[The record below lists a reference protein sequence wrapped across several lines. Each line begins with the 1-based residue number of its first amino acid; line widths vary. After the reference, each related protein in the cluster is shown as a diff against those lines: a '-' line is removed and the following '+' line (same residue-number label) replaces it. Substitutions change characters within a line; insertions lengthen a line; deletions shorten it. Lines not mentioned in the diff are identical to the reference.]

1 MTFTDHV
8 FGHPYEKHGSGKVWK
23 VRTISPLNEFMFCDA
38 SSQVLAFGSCIS
50 SVLIEIFAIQTINI
64 MSIDQFSL

>member
-23 VRTISPLNEFMFCDA
+23 VRTIS
-38 SSQVLAFGSCIS
+38 SSKRFHVL
-50 SVLIEIFAIQTINI
+50 
-64 MSIDQFSL
+64 